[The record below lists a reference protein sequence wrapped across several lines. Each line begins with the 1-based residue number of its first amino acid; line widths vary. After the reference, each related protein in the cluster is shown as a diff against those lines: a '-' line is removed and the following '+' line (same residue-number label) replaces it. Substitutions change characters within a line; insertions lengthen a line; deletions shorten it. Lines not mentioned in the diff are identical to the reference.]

1 MKDRSRRADGSYL
14 ASHGRW
20 YGVGPHGCERVH
32 KSASFFTSSVAAVMQ
47 RRYTAADAAADAA
60 FVKHPK

>member
-20 YGVGPHGCERVH
+20 YGVGPRLRARVH
-32 KSASFFTSSVAAVMQ
+32 KSASFFTSSVAAVMH
-47 RRYTAADAAADAA
+47 RGGIRLLMLLTLR
-60 FVKHPK
+60 P